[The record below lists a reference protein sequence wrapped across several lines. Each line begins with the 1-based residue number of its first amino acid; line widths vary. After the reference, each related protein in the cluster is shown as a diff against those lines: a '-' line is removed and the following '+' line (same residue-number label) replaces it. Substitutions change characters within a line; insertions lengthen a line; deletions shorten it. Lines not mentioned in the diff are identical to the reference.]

1 MSIFH
6 KHPRYR
12 LIVLCLSEICILFLC
27 FLWMKQGIRRLTPV
41 EISVT
46 DWTCQHS
53 VYHDGAFS
61 VEGDLL
67 DSGKETVFLYGPGL
81 PLKKGTYAANIR
93 YEAEKDQYCE
103 VSGANVD
110 TFMIIPADFVIGSRG
125 ILSSSKDSITYRF
138 EVPED
143 VQKFNLSILYN
154 GEGAFKVKDISI
166 SQTGT
171 RYRRTAANLF
181 FILLLLD
188 LVYVFGQSPKQTQK
202 SILLILGISF
212 AASIPLFF
220 RLVGNDNPGDM
231 DFHMIRIDAVANAL
245 RDRQFPP
252 RISSLW
258 MDGYGFPTSIYY
270 NDILLLLPALLRL
283 LGYDLIVSMKV
294 YLIFI
299 NILTASVSLWAF
311 SRLFNSRKTG
321 ILLTITYVLAP
332 YRLSYGY
339 VHSAVGEFSAITF
352 LPLIAY
358 GIVKIYTENPDD
370 WKNYHKYGMIL
381 ALGITGV
388 ASAHVLTLVISV
400 FFIALACLV
409 LLRKTFRKNTLRL
422 WIDTVLLSLVLNA
435 YFLVPFADY
444 YFNMETLISQN
455 AVIRGHALM
464 QNYGISLGRLLSF
477 FPSSYQFGIIR
488 VLSPGIV
495 LMTAFAA
502 GICQWTRSRD
512 RKLLLYLVFSGIA
525 LFMTMDCFPW
535 NFLEMHTFLG
545 NMMSQMQYPFR
556 ILVAADLLLCLVLG
570 ELCQIYAAENHG
582 LSGIAEKGIL
592 LLNFIFLVFFV
603 SDFSTGTAMQ
613 KKYETEALD
622 TFATS
627 LHYLPAG
634 ASTDR
639 YAYTNDILTDG
650 VEAVQPLSR
659 TTHTARYS
667 VKSENGGS
675 IEIPVLNYRGY
686 HAADSSGKEFPI
698 QNGTNC
704 RIHID
709 IPAGFD
715 DVLTVKFKEPW
726 YWRASIGLSAAG
738 VLLWLATQRKEI
750 RKKLKSNNTVK

>member
-27 FLWMKQGIRRLTPV
+27 FLWMRQGIHKLTPV

-67 DSGKETVFLYGPGL
+67 DSREETVFLYGPGL

-103 VSGANVD
+103 ASGANVD
-110 TFMIIPADFVIGSRG
+110 TFMIIPADFVKGSRG

-154 GEGAFKVKDISI
+154 GEGTFKVKDISI

-181 FILLLLD
+181 FIILLLD
-188 LVYVFGQSPKQTQK
+188 LVYVFGHCPKQTQK

-212 AASIPLFF
+212 AASVPLFF

-258 MDGYGFPTSIYY
+258 MDGYGFPTSVYY

-283 LGYDLIVSMKV
+283 LGYDLIISMKV

-311 SRLFNSRKTG
+311 SRLFSSRKIG
-321 ILLTITYVLAP
+321 VLLTITYVLAP

-352 LPLIAY
+352 LPLVAY

-388 ASAHVLTLVISV
+388 ASA
-400 FFIALACLV
+400 
-409 LLRKTFRKNTLRL
+409 LRL

-435 YFLVPFADY
+435 YFLVPIADY

-512 RKLLLYLVFSGIA
+512 RRLLLYLIFSGIA

-570 ELCQIYAAENHG
+570 QLCHIYAAENHA

-650 VEAVQPLSR
+650 VVTVQPLSR

-686 HAADSSGKEFPI
+686 HAADPSGKEFPI

-715 DVLTVKFKEPW
+715 DVLTVEFKEPW

-738 VLLWLATQRKEI
+738 VLMWLITQRKEI
-750 RKKLKSNNTVK
+750 GKKLKSNNTVK

>member
-1 MSIFH
+1 MSNFR
-6 KHPRYR
+6 KTSRLR
-12 LIVLCLSEICILFLC
+12 LILLFFAEIFILILGFLR
-27 FLWMKQGIRRLTPV
+27 MSQGIRKLTPV
-41 EISVT
+41 DISVT
-46 DWTCQHS
+46 DWTCPYS

-61 VEGDLL
+61 VEDSLL
-67 DSGKETVFLYGPGL
+67 NSGEETIFLYGPGL
-81 PLKKGTYAANIR
+81 PLKKGTYAASIQ
-93 YEAEKDQYCE
+93 YEAERDQYCE
-103 VSGANVD
+103 ASGANID
-110 TFMIIPADFVIGSRG
+110 NFMIIPADFVKGSRG

-143 VQKFNLSILYN
+143 VQKFSLSIHYN
-154 GEGAFKVKDISI
+154 GEGSFKVKNISI
-166 SQTGT
+166 NQTGT
-171 RYRRTAANLF
+171 WYRRTAANLF
-181 FILLLLD
+181 FIFLFLD
-188 LVYVFGQSPKQTQK
+188 AVYFFRHCPKQTQK
-202 SILLILGISF
+202 TILLILGISF
-212 AASIPLFF
+212 AASVPLFF

-231 DFHMIRIDAVANAL
+231 DFHMLRIDAAANAL
-245 RDRQFPP
+245 RDRQYPP
-252 RISSLW
+252 RISALW

-270 NDILLLLPALLRL
+270 NDILLLLPALLRI

-299 NILTASVSLWAF
+299 NILTTSLSLWAF
-311 SRLFNSRKTG
+311 SRLFNSRKIG
-321 ILLTITYVLAP
+321 ILLAITYVLAP

-358 GIVKIYTENPDD
+358 GMLKIYTDNPDN
-370 WKNYHKYGMIL
+370 WKSYHKYGMIL

-388 ASAHVLTLVISV
+388 AAAHVLTLVISA

-409 LLRKTFRKNTLRL
+409 LFGKTFRRNTLRL
-422 WIDTVLLSLVLNA
+422 WIDTVLLALVLNA
-435 YFLVPFADY
+435 YFLIPFADY

-455 AVIRGHALM
+455 AMIRGHALM

-502 GICQWTRSRD
+502 GIYQWTKSHD
-512 RKLLLYLVFSGIA
+512 RKLLLYLIFSGIA

-545 NMMSQMQYPFR
+545 NVMAQMQYPFR
-556 ILVAADLLLCLVLG
+556 ILVAANVLLCLVLG
-570 ELCQIYAAENHG
+570 EVCQVYESENQT
-582 LSGIAEKGIL
+582 LFKSVEKGIL

-603 SDFSTGTAMQ
+603 SDFSTGKAML

-650 VEAVQPLSR
+650 VEQVQALSR

-675 IEIPVLNYRGY
+675 LEIPVLNYRGY
-686 HAADSSGKEFPI
+686 HAVDSAGKEIPI

-704 RIHID
+704 RIRVE

-715 DVLTVKFKEPW
+715 DVLTVEFKEPW
-726 YWRASIGLSAAG
+726 YWRAAIALSAAG
-738 VLLWLATQRKEI
+738 VLLWLITQSKAKRH
-750 RKKLKSNNTVK
+750 

>member
-1 MSIFH
+1 MSIFQ
-6 KHPRYR
+6 KHSR
-12 LIVLCLSEICILFLC
+12 LCLILLLFAEIFVLALG
-27 FLWMKQGIRRLTPV
+27 FLWMRQGIRRLTPV
-41 EISVT
+41 DISVT

-61 VEGDLL
+61 VEDSLL
-67 DSGKETVFLYGPGL
+67 NSGEETIFLYGPGL
-81 PLKKGTYAANIR
+81 PLKKGTYAASIQ
-93 YEAEKDQYCE
+93 YEAERDQYCE
-103 VSGANVD
+103 ASGANID
-110 TFMIIPADFVIGSRG
+110 NFMIIPADFVKGSRG

-143 VQKFNLSILYN
+143 VQKFSLSIHYN
-154 GEGAFKVKDISI
+154 GEGSFKVKNINI

-171 RYRRTAANLF
+171 WYRRTAANLF
-181 FILLLLD
+181 FIFLFLD
-188 LVYVFGQSPKQTQK
+188 AVYLFICCQKQTQK
-202 SILLILGISF
+202 TILLILGISF
-212 AASIPLFF
+212 AASVPLFF

-231 DFHMIRIDAVANAL
+231 DFHMLRIDAVANAL
-245 RDRQFPP
+245 RDRQYPP
-252 RISSLW
+252 RISALW

-270 NDILLLLPALLRL
+270 NDILLLLPALLRI

-299 NILTASVSLWAF
+299 NILTTSLSLWAF
-311 SRLFNSRKTG
+311 SRLFNSRKIGT
-321 ILLTITYVLAP
+321 LLAITYVLAP

-358 GIVKIYTENPDD
+358 GMVKIYTDNPDN
-370 WKNYHKYGMIL
+370 WKSYHKYGMIL

-388 ASAHVLTLVISV
+388 AAAHVLTLVISA

-409 LLRKTFRKNTLRL
+409 LFGKTFRRNTLRL
-422 WIDTVLLSLVLNA
+422 WIDTVLLALVLNA
-435 YFLVPFADY
+435 YFLIPFADY

-455 AVIRGHALM
+455 AMIRGHALM

-502 GICQWTRSRD
+502 GIYQWTKSHD
-512 RKLLLYLVFSGIA
+512 RKLLLYLIFSGIA

-545 NMMSQMQYPFR
+545 NVMAQMQYPFR
-556 ILVAADLLLCLVLG
+556 ILVAANVLLCLVLG
-570 ELCQIYAAENHG
+570 EVCQVYESENQT
-582 LSGIAEKGIL
+582 LFKSVEKGIL

-603 SDFSTGTAMQ
+603 SDFSTGKAML

-650 VEAVQPLSR
+650 VEQVQALSR

-675 IEIPVLNYRGY
+675 LEIPVLNYRGY
-686 HAADSSGKEFPI
+686 HAVDSSGKEIPI

-704 RIHID
+704 RIRVE

-715 DVLTVKFKEPW
+715 DVLTVEFKEPW
-726 YWRASIGLSAAG
+726 YWRAAIALSAAG
-738 VLLWLATQRKEI
+738 VLLWLITQSKAKRH
-750 RKKLKSNNTVK
+750 